1 MAAVRRAGL
10 QQSPEVP
17 PGSPANPDVD
27 PNTGRAGGGG
37 RIYSIWLL
45 RFRGVGFITG
55 RGSLKT
61 LSPNCHLTRGMN
73 PGTKCQLKP
82 KIVCAHEQ
90 AREREKTMK
99 RNPQKTWHKQAA
111 HQAVIDPQME
121 IPSATRKEHTWKTDT
136 ITIMVKRKLKKKST
150 VMSCTV
156 SSRRRAAWLESSP
169 EQNFQA

>member
-45 RFRGVGFITG
+45 RFGGVGFITG

-121 IPSATRKEHTWKTDT
+121 MPIRNKEGTHLENRYNYNSGKEK
-136 ITIMVKRKLKKKST
+136 IKKKVNRNELHSLL
-150 VMSCTV
+150 SKEG
-156 SSRRRAAWLESSP
+156 SLIGK
-169 EQNFQA
+169 